1 MPNNKISIKALSKG
15 NASISR
21 IEVLGSK
28 EKISWKQ
35 YADKLVIEKPA
46 SVSNDIAIVFKIQM
60 K

>member
-1 MPNNKISIKALSKG
+1 MQPSWGCQG